1 MLLVPAYLVGF
12 IAFVVVVVYGM
23 AISRL
28 MGVRVRRLR
37 SVRSIRPPD
46 MPAEIVSLL
55 REHGRALE
63 ALGFE
68 DCGAVEEDYLVDG
81 VDEPA
86 YSLLYCD
93 ANRIHI
99 ARITLAE
106 SPTRLQPVELSF
118 YACALDGRL
127 IETVAYR
134 AHRLRPGLPD
144 HEVVDAQTLEW
155 DEQYERHRQAVRES
169 HAFEP
174 LRLDASLLV
183 THFERL
189 REEALSFELSERR
202 FLPKQDGTLRFSFR
216 WAIRTVMRANGGER
230 GRLRALAEYAKQSAV
245 GADERS
251 SSGVDRDL
259 TPDLAAH
266 RRRDAVEQSR
276 RSGWARKLVYFTASV
291 LLFVL
296 AFGIQLT
303 PRTVLLLLAVLF
315 IHEVGHALAMRF
327 FGYKDLQILFI
338 PFLGAVASGRKENIA
353 AWQEV
358 VVLLAGPV
366 PGIVIGTLVMAT
378 GWGVENDW
386 IRNGAQF
393 MLLLNYLNLLPI
405 VPLDGGRIMSIVLF
419 DRHPKV
425 QFGFSMLSSL
435 AIIGV
440 GVALGEAP
448 ITCVGI
454 VLLAGV
460 PRQLDQVRTFAKVRG
475 DLEAGVSEAG
485 ASPAQRLRSVYAEL
499 REKKFDRWN
508 SETKYQ
514 FVRHILERLDR
525 QTANLRVALT
535 SFSVYCAVVALPLG
549 LLVWTYVP
557 EPGEQSVLA
566 ELPADARLDE
576 QARALE
582 GQIAAMEPHPEP
594 MDAIIPVPEESSEAV
609 E

>member
-28 MGVRVRRLR
+28 MSVRVRRLR
-37 SVRSIRPPD
+37 SVRSIQPQH
-46 MPAEIVSLL
+46 MPADIVSLL
-55 REHGRALE
+55 RERGRAIE

-81 VDEPA
+81 VDDPA
-86 YSLLYCD
+86 YSLLYRD
-93 ANRIHI
+93 AGRIHM

-118 YACALDGRL
+118 YACAVDGRL

-144 HEVVDAQTLEW
+144 HEVVDAETLDW

-174 LRLDASLLV
+174 LRLDASSLV

-202 FLPKQDGTLRFSFR
+202 FLPKQDGTLRFSAR

-230 GRLRALAEYAKQSAV
+230 ARLRALTEYAKQSAL

-251 SSGVDRDL
+251 SSGVDCDL

-291 LLFVL
+291 LLFIL

-303 PRTVLLLLAVLF
+303 PRTVLLLLGVLF

-378 GWGVENDW
+378 GWGSRMTGSATV
-386 IRNGAQF
+386 RN
-393 MLLLNYLNLLPI
+393 
-405 VPLDGGRIMSIVLF
+405 S
-419 DRHPKV
+419 
-425 QFGFSMLSSL
+425 
-435 AIIGV
+435 
-440 GVALGEAP
+440 
-448 ITCVGI
+448 C
-454 VLLAGV
+454 
-460 PRQLDQVRTFAKVRG
+460 
-475 DLEAGVSEAG
+475 
-485 ASPAQRLRSVYAEL
+485 
-499 REKKFDRWN
+499 
-508 SETKYQ
+508 
-514 FVRHILERLDR
+514 
-525 QTANLRVALT
+525 
-535 SFSVYCAVVALPLG
+535 SFS
-549 LLVWTYVP
+549 T
-557 EPGEQSVLA
+557 
-566 ELPADARLDE
+566 
-576 QARALE
+576 
-582 GQIAAMEPHPEP
+582 I
-594 MDAIIPVPEESSEAV
+594 
-609 E
+609 